1 MNVDQIAH
9 DLAIAYI
16 NNRYGAEVTGSFSV
30 ESTKNYDSDTVSDV
44 SGQGKVTTKRL
55 PGIFDPRMVS
65 VGTGRRQFFG
75 IGPEKM
81 RTEPTDEFAVDRV
94 FHDMISDYR
103 HAYERFLQLLQTQ

>member
-1 MNVDQIAH
+1 MSVDQIAH

-16 NNRYGAEVTGSFSV
+16 NNGAEVTGSFSV

-65 VGTGRRQFFG
+65 VG
-75 IGPEKM
+75 
-81 RTEPTDEFAVDRV
+81 RV
-94 FHDMISDYR
+94 GGSSS
-103 HAYERFLQLLQTQ
+103 A